1 MKENAQKSNKE
12 TRAYNRALIRNKTR
26 QEEEMEL
33 QKTYPY
39 SLYYIYI
46 RSQESC
52 LLLQLSIIFRT
63 CDKDSSL
70 VRNNIIVGVK
80 KISLVLLSFKYG

>member
-26 QEEEMEL
+26 QEEELEL

-39 SLYYIYI
+39 SLYYIYKEPRELFTLTAI
-46 RSQESC
+46 YNFSDLR
-52 LLLQLSIIFRT
+52 
-63 CDKDSSL
+63 
-70 VRNNIIVGVK
+70 
-80 KISLVLLSFKYG
+80 